1 MAKKEGIKEKIS
13 KLKTKLVKNKYKS
26 TIQRDRRDYVR
37 KINLFKKFFKPQEFL
52 LEETDQIKYTG
63 LKKLTGTDIYE
74 VQKQALSLLKRT
86 QRKFSRATLN
96 INLKT
101 HDTKGKKRKYTINIK
116 AEEDRKN
123 ATDEFD
129 RVKAAELK
137 KMIKKAKS
145 DPDEIDRILEDSLG
159 IKKV

>member
-26 TIQRDRRDYVR
+26 TIQRDRRDYFR

-116 AEEDRKN
+116 AEEDRKIL
-123 ATDEFD
+123 ARSKHADWDLPRTMHKS
-129 RVKAAELK
+129 VKNLEQ
-137 KMIKKAKS
+137 
-145 DPDEIDRILEDSLG
+145 EIQHKYKTEGKRRR
-159 IKKV
+159 